1 MNELPATTAEGI
13 ARTAALA
20 AAGASEDQVPKEAS
34 PGVGYQSEGRLAIIG
49 ELEQARA
56 LAERI
61 GERLESTII
70 APPADEDSAPHPW
83 ASGERIIFADVRT
96 VDGHLGQFRLTGG
109 HEEAPLPIAP
119 SPLTADR
126 PFDLVIDL
134 RLEPARKEA
143 LLPPGYFA
151 PTDNTE
157 ALERAIDEASE
168 LVGEFEKPRYF
179 AYDPSICAHG
189 ASGIGGCTRC
199 LDACPASAIR
209 SLGERIEVDPHLCQG
224 AGVCATACPT
234 GAVSYAWPKAQD
246 LLSTI
251 RTALKAYREAD
262 GKHPTILFHDREIG
276 ATQWSQ
282 EAATAPESILPFPV
296 EEIGSAGMD
305 AWSASIAWGAQAIL
319 LVPPETPP
327 SVQREIAHQADILRH
342 LLEAMGYPGNLLST
356 IETASDIKSVLI
368 HTKSK
373 GEHEDRPEHAQ
384 AHEDPSTAF
393 APPATFAP
401 IGEKRTDIRLALD
414 HLHEHAPIKPQS
426 VELPAHAPFGQVSVD
441 PKACTLC
448 MSCVSVCPASAL
460 QAGGDE
466 PRLSFI
472 EANCV
477 QCRLCERACPES
489 CIHPTPRYLF
499 DREERRR
506 TRTLNEDR
514 PFHCIQCGK
523 VFGTFSLIMRMQE
536 RLSSHSMFQAPGA
549 LDRLQMCED
558 CRVKDL
564 FRNEAQGDRH

>member
-1 MNELPATTAEGI
+1 MNQLPATTPDGI
-13 ARTAALA
+13 ARAAALA
-20 AAGASEDQVPKEAS
+20 AADTNQSPAANSAS
-34 PGVGYQSEGRLAIIG
+34 PGVEYRSEGRLAIIG
-49 ELEQARA
+49 GLDEAQT
-56 LAERI
+56 LAMRI

-70 APPADEDSAPHPW
+70 APPADENPAQP
-83 ASGERIIFADVRT
+83 AAKRIIFADVRT

-109 HEEAPLPIAP
+109 SEEAPIPIAP

-134 RLEPARKEA
+134 RPEPARKEA

-151 PTDNTE
+151 PRASAE
-157 ALERAIDEASE
+157 ALERAIIDASE
-168 LVGEFEKPRYF
+168 LTGEFEKPRYF

-209 SLGERIEVDPHLCQG
+209 SKGERIEVDPHLCQG

-234 GAVSYAWPKAQD
+234 GAITYAWPKAQD
-246 LLSTI
+246 ILSTI
-251 RTALKAYREAD
+251 RTALKAYAQAE
-262 GKHPTILFHDREIG
+262 GKYPAILFHDREIG
-276 ATQWSQ
+276 AAQWSQ
-282 EAATAPESILPFPV
+282 AAANAPESLIPLPV
-296 EEIGSAGMD
+296 EEIGSAGLD
-305 AWSASIAWGAQAIL
+305 AWSATIAWGAQAIL
-319 LVPPETPP
+319 LIPFETPP
-327 SVQREIAHQADILRH
+327 SVKREITHQADILRR
-342 LLEAMGYPGNLLST
+342 LLQAMGYPANLLAT
-356 IETASDIKSVLI
+356 IESMDDIESVLLGAK
-368 HTKSK
+368 TDPKPDT
-373 GEHEDRPEHAQ
+373 EDQTEPEQAQ
-384 AHEDPSTAF
+384 QNPNAPF
-393 APPATFAP
+393 PPPATFAP
-401 IGEKRTDIRLALD
+401 IGEKRTDIRFALD
-414 HLHEHAPIKPQS
+414 HLHEHAPSKPRS
-426 VELPAHAPFGQVSVD
+426 VELPPGSPFGQVSVD
-441 PKACTLC
+441 TKACTLC
-448 MSCVSVCPASAL
+448 MGCVSVCPASAL

-477 QCRLCERACPES
+477 QCGLCESACPES

-514 PFHCIQCGK
+514 PFHCTQCGK

-536 RLSSHSMFQAPGA
+536 RLSTHSMFQAPGA

-564 FRNEAQGDRH
+564 FRSEAQGNTH

>member
-1 MNELPATTAEGI
+1 MNELPATTPDGI
-13 ARTAALA
+13 ARAAALA
-20 AAGASEDQVPKEAS
+20 AADTNESPAERSTA
-34 PGVGYQSEGRLAIIG
+34 PGVGYHSEGRLAIIG
-49 ELEQARA
+49 GLDQAGS
-56 LAERI
+56 LARRI
-61 GERLESTII
+61 GEGLESTII
-70 APPADEDSAPHPW
+70 APPADEDSASDFRI
-83 ASGERIIFADVRT
+83 ALGKRIIFAEVRT
-96 VDGHLGQFRLTGG
+96 VDGHLGEFRITGG
-109 HEEAPLPIAP
+109 SEDTPLPIAP

-134 RLEPARKEA
+134 RMEPARKEA
-143 LLPPGYFA
+143 LPPPGYFA
-151 PTDNTE
+151 PRDDAE
-157 ALERAIDEASE
+157 ALERAIDEASD

-246 LLSTI
+246 LLGTI
-251 RTALKAYREAD
+251 RTALKTYREAD
-262 GKHPTILFHDREIG
+262 GKYPAIIFHDREIG
-276 ATQWSQ
+276 AAQWSQ
-282 EAATAPESILPFPV
+282 AAAKAPESLLPVPL

-319 LVPPETPP
+319 LIPRKTPA
-327 SVQREIAHQADILRH
+327 SVQREIAHQADILRR
-342 LLEAMGYPGNLLST
+342 LLEAMGYLADRLAI
-356 IETASDIKSVLI
+356 IENPDEIESVLLGAK
-368 HTKSK
+368 T
-373 GEHEDRPEHAQ
+373 GAEDRPEPDQ
-384 AHEDPSTAF
+384 APKNPDAP
-393 APPATFAP
+393 PPATFAP

-426 VELPAHAPFGQVSVD
+426 VELPSGSPFGQVSVD
-441 PKACTLC
+441 SKACTLC
-448 MSCVSVCPASAL
+448 MGCVSVCPASAL

-477 QCRLCERACPES
+477 QCGLCQSACPES
-489 CIHPTPRYLF
+489 CIHPSPRYLF

-506 TRTLNEDR
+506 PRTLNEDR

-536 RLSSHSMFQAPGA
+536 RLSTHSMFQAPGA

-564 FRNEAQGDRH
+564 FRSESQDNAH